1 MDDHSRAFAENP
13 LKNFDYSIEFTR
25 EVLFSDPFVFENPVD
40 LIPDSSPEQTLECGA
55 EAIAQD
61 FVEYE

>member
-40 LIPDSSPEQTLECGA
+40 LVPDFSPQ
-55 EAIAQD
+55 
-61 FVEYE
+61 